1 MPREFWDFADVRREG
16 YSVVLF
22 GDHDRRWT
30 IDRAAVA
37 QLLRRPGISS
47 IQITFDETVAPEHH
61 AMPPGGFRLAIINCW
76 DLDAGKEV
84 REELRRLFRPAGSA
98 PAQGAMPLWRKTA
111 SSLS

>member
-1 MPREFWDFADVRREG
+1 M
-16 YSVVLF
+16 LF
-22 GDHDRRWT
+22 GAHDLRWT

-76 DLDAGKEV
+76 DLDSGKEV
-84 REELRRLFRPAGSA
+84 REELRRLFKPAGTA
-98 PAQGAMPLWRKTA
+98 PSESILPVWRRTA
-111 SSLS
+111 RSLS